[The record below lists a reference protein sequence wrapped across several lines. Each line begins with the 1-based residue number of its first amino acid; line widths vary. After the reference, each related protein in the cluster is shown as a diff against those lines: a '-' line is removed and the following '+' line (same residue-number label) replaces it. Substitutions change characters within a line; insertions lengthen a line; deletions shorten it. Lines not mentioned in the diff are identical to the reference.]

1 MGLEIN
7 YFEGQTP
14 LDPDEKEGLLIKS
27 ILMRQELD
35 EFEQL
40 NIEKAFQKYLLQR
53 KFKQQDI
60 LTEKFILTLHKE
72 MFGDVWQWAGKYR
85 KSNKNI
91 GIDKLLISTQLRQL
105 IDDCNYWIDNTVF
118 DDDEIAIQFKHR
130 LVSIHLFPN
139 GNGRHSRIMADIM
152 MRHIFKKPIF
162 SWGTKDLT
170 RKGKNRARYI
180 KALNKA
186 DNGDITPL
194 KAFANS

>member
-7 YFEGQTP
+7 YIEGQTP

-105 IDDCNYWIDNTVF
+105 IDDCKYWIDNAVF

-170 RKGKNRARYI
+170 RKGKNRDRYI
-180 KALNKA
+180 KALKKA
-186 DNGDITPL
+186 DNGDIESL